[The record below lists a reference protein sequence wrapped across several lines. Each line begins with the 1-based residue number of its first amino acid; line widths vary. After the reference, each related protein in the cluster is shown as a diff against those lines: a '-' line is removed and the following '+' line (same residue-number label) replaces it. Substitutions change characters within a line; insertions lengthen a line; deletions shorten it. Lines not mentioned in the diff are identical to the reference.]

1 MAALLLLGKADG
13 IADPPHSVH
22 YKFEELNLGSSS
34 VYVLPQTL
42 CLTWAVDTAF
52 TYQIAR

>member
-42 CLTWAVDTAF
+42 WLTWAVDTAF